1 MKYIVAI
8 MVLVLTACS
17 GPRVERLDASVE
29 MELTDGWNARDSRE
43 VSEGMMG
50 DMLSFPWYGSYLAQ
64 HNNQRPTV
72 LVQQIR
78 NASHEHI
85 AVDTFVNDIKRSL
98 MMSGKIEFVAGG
110 AERVDIRDEKADQ
123 AGNATAATQKALGQ
137 EIGADYVL
145 TGVINSYVDQL
156 KDKRVTYYQVDLK
169 LIELLTNREVWIGTK
184 KIQKLMTK

>member
-1 MKYIVAI
+1 

-110 AERVDIRDEKADQ
+110 AERVDIRDEKAAQ

>member
-1 MKYIVAI
+1 MKYIL
-8 MVLVLTACS
+8 MSLLLVLTACS
-17 GPRVERLDASVE
+17 TPTVKRLDAANE

-50 DMLSFPWYGSYLAQ
+50 DMLTFPWYSAFLVK
-64 HNNQRPTV
+64 HNNQKPTV

-78 NASHEHI
+78 NSSHEHI

-98 MMSGKIEFVAGG
+98 MMSGKIDFVAGG
-110 AERVDIRDEKADQ
+110 AERTDVRDEKEDQ
-123 AGNATAATQKALGQ
+123 ATNATTETQKALGQ

-156 KDKRVTYYQVDLK
+156 KNQRVTYYQVDLK
-169 LIELLTNREVWIGTK
+169 LIEVLTNREVWIGTQ
-184 KIQKLMTK
+184 KIQKLMKK

>member
-1 MKYIVAI
+1 MKYLLAL

-17 GPRVERLDASVE
+17 GPTVERLDASVE

-50 DMLSFPWYGSYLAQ
+50 DMLSFPWYGSFLAKN
-64 HNNQRPTV
+64 NNQRPTV
-72 LVQQIR
+72 LVQKIR

-110 AERVDIRDEKADQ
+110 AERTDIRDEKADQ
-123 AGNATAATQKALGQ
+123 ATNATQETQKALGQ

-169 LIELLTNREVWIGTK
+169 LIEVLTNREVWIGTK
-184 KIQKLMTK
+184 KIQKLMKK